1 METINKITAI
11 GLLDQAKNCKNHSD
25 FDNLVNEWVN
35 TRKDN
40 DLEPALKWASLS
52 GILQANISMLIKH
65 IIELEKTKP

>member
-11 GLLDQAKNCKNHSD
+11 GLLDQAKNCKTHSE
-25 FDNLVNEWVN
+25 FDNLVNEWVD

-40 DLEPALKWASLS
+40 DLEPSLKWASLS